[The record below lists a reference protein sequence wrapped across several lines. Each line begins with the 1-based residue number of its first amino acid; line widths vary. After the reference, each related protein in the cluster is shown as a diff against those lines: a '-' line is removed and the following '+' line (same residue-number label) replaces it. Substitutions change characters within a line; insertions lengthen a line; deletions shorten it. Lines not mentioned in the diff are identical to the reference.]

1 MASAEAVRF
10 DRVSVRRGGLSI
22 LDEASAVVPEGSC
35 TVIVGPNGAG
45 KTTLL
50 LALLGEVPYR
60 GRIVVEQG
68 GAQGTGT
75 RRVAYVPQRI
85 ALDRGLPLTVIE
97 FLALGQQT
105 RPLWLGVQRDV
116 RRRAAELLELVHAA
130 HLAGHRLG
138 ALSGGETQRV
148 LLALALQRD
157 PELLILDE
165 PSAGVDF
172 EGEHLF
178 CELLD
183 ELRARR
189 GFTQLMVSHDLGMVA
204 HHATHVICLKRR
216 VVAEG
221 EPSAVLTD
229 STLNALFGLHM
240 GLIHG
245 AGCPPSCC
253 APSRRPA
260 VCPGPHTDPHGEAC
274 RD

>member
-22 LDEASAVVPEGSC
+22 LDEVSAVVPEGSC

-50 LALLGEVPYR
+50 LALLGEVPCR
-60 GRIVVEQG
+60 GRILMGSG
-68 GAQGTGT
+68 GGQRTGP
-75 RRVAYVPQRI
+75 RRIAYVPQRI
-85 ALDRGLPLTVIE
+85 ALDRGLPLTVTE
-97 FLALGQQT
+97 FLALGQQM
-105 RPLWLGVQRDV
+105 RPLWLGVRRDV
-116 RRRAAELLELVHAA
+116 RRRALELLELVHAVP
-130 HLAGHRLG
+130 LAGRRLG

-157 PELLILDE
+157 PDLLLLDE

-183 ELRARR
+183 DLRARR

-245 AGCPPSCC
+245 AGCPPSC
-253 APSRRPA
+253 RPA
-260 VCPGPHTDPHGEAC
+260 GCADAHGEAC

>member
-1 MASAEAVRF
+1 MARADAVTF
-10 DRVSVRRGGLSI
+10 DQVSVRRGGLSI
-22 LDEASAVVPEGSC
+22 LETVSAVVPRGSC

-60 GRIVVEQG
+60 GSIRMEAAGPDGPRIG
-68 GAQGTGT
+68 
-75 RRVAYVPQRI
+75 YVPQRI
-85 ALDRGLPLTVIE
+85 ALDRGMPLTVTE
-97 FLALGQQT
+97 FLALGQQL
-105 RPLWLGVQRDV
+105 RPLWLGVRREV
-116 RRRAAELLELVHAA
+116 RRKARELLDLVRAG
-130 HLAGHRLG
+130 HLADRRLG

-157 PELLILDE
+157 PELLVLDE

-178 CELLD
+178 CDLLE

-204 HHATHVICLKRR
+204 HHATRVICLKQR

-221 EPSAVLTD
+221 RPAEVFTPEV
-229 STLNALFGLHM
+229 LNALFGLHM
-240 GLIHG
+240 SLIHG
-245 AGCPPSCC
+245 AHCPP
-253 APSRRPA
+253 
-260 VCPGPHTDPHGEAC
+260 AC
-274 RD
+274 RPGNCGEQDEEDCRD